1 MPTSSESYDF
11 TNVLRS
17 PGGDPWLSISWS
29 EENLPFL
36 SWFTFPVYQTYL
48 IPLLHGLVADAKK
61 SQGNEQPAFL
71 FFYIEFYIFFSD
83 FNDGFENATWNVNVM
98 FTYRTLR
105 KEVITKPFSIWIF
118 VYSKKNPFNIWIYCK
133 SACWAVTAG
142 RKEKNWF
149 FS

>member
-1 MPTSSESYDF
+1 MWSYKRY
-11 TNVLRS
+11 LK
-17 PGGDPWLSISWS
+17 LSITAF
-29 EENLPFL
+29 E
-36 SWFTFPVYQTYL
+36 VYQTYL

-105 KEVITKPFSIWIF
+105 KEVITKPFSI
-118 VYSKKNPFNIWIYCK
+118 
-133 SACWAVTAG
+133 
-142 RKEKNWF
+142 
-149 FS
+149 